1 MANSISDSSS
11 LRWLHGRT
19 LVKGDGDVD
28 HQRKAWLGVS
38 DLGNWQSANAVDDE
52 RDYFRRSGVTGSPGP
67 QH

>member
-28 HQRKAWLGVS
+28 HQRKAWLRVP
-38 DLGNWQSANAVDDE
+38 DLGNWQLANAVDDE
-52 RDYFRRSGVTGSPGP
+52 
-67 QH
+67 